1 MGYNNSMQSI
11 YEEIEKLEKKLST
24 YPKGYISRKVI
35 NGKER
40 FYMQWAENG
49 KTISKYIKSNEY
61 DSIYKLVEERKAIQ
75 DRLKE
80 LKDSSEGREYK
91 NSKRREKF
99 NSDKLT
105 GSLMMGDREIAVIKN
120 GKFTEYDDSFLPL
133 YLRRTKDIESW
144 ISSRAIDSHRTNS
157 RLLKKVL
164 RLKSMDDLSAALAVN
179 AATVTDRY
187 WFRPEGSKA
196 SYDDIRFKE
205 NYFDELALRG
215 DPDSFSRRPSRTPEL
230 TNIGSF
236 EKCWKLIDGKWWMYK
251 SGNKEEFFSE
261 LFISR
266 LGYKLGLDMAYY
278 ELDGDY
284 IRTIDFTEG
293 ASVNFEPMMSL
304 TGDNED
310 YNDCFDV
317 LYNIS
322 PDIAKQYLLLIWMDT
337 ICYNMDRHT
346 ENFGLLRDVNNG
358 DIIKLAPNFD
368 NNIALIS
375 RGYPKDISRRN
386 DGLIRYFE
394 NFIKSDSFVH
404 DLYKELPVPT
414 IGESVI
420 NECIDEISLK
430 VDRDYLVKFILNG
443 QNRVKEI
450 IDSNSGIYRVEDN
463 GINLM
468 L

>member
-1 MGYNNSMQSI
+1 MQNI
-11 YEEIEKLEKKLST
+11 YEEIEKLEKELST

-40 FYMQWAENG
+40 FYLQWAENG
-49 KTISKYIKSNEY
+49 KTISKYIKNNEY
-61 DSIYKLVEERKAIQ
+61 DSIYKLVEERKVIQ

-80 LKDSSEGREYK
+80 LKDSSEGRNYR
-91 NSKRREKF
+91 NSKRKERF
-99 NSDKLT
+99 NSDNLT
-105 GSLMMGDREIAVIKN
+105 GSLMMGDREIAVIKK
-120 GKFTEYDDSFLPL
+120 GKIIDYDDKFLPL
-133 YLRRTKDIESW
+133 YLKRTKDIESW

-187 WFRPEGSKA
+187 WFRPDGSKA
-196 SYDDIRFKE
+196 RYDDIRFKE

-251 SGNKEEFFSE
+251 SGNKEEIFSE
-261 LFISR
+261 LFISK
-266 LGYKLGLDMAYY
+266 LGHKLGLDMAYY

-284 IRTIDFTEG
+284 IRTFDFTEG

-317 LYNIS
+317 LYKIS
-322 PDIAKQYLLLIWMDT
+322 PDIAKQYLLLIWVDT
-337 ICYNMDRHT
+337 VCYNMDRHT
-346 ENFGLLRDVNNG
+346 ENFGLLRDISNG
-358 DIIKLAPNFD
+358 RIIKLAPNFD

-375 RGYPKDISRRN
+375 RGYPKDISRKK

-394 NFIKSDSFVH
+394 NFVKSDRFVH
-404 DLYKELPVPT
+404 DLYKELSIPIISDVM
-414 IGESVI
+414 INDCI
-420 NECIDEISLK
+420 NEISID
-430 VDRDYLVKFILNG
+430 VDKNYIVNFILNG

-450 IDSNSGIYRVEDN
+450 IDSDSGVFKVEEN